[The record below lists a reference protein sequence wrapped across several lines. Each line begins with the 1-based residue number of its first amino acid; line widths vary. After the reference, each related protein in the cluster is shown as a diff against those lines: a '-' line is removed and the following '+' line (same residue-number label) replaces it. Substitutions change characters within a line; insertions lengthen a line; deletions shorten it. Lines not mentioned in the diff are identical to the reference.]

1 MAGTNGEIGGSQF
14 SNSDGRVAT
23 ISNGQAHIAPRTRTL
38 QGVQIL
44 GTGSYVPD
52 NVVSN
57 VDLQDS
63 LGFDP
68 EWIVNRTGI
77 HERRFALPHQA
88 TSDLCAQ
95 AARRCLES
103 AECDPSEVDLLVLA
117 TFTPDMAFPSTGNL
131 VQDRLQLNCPAFDVQ
146 AACAGFIFALVIG
159 SQFVATGNSRRAL
172 VIGGD
177 CNSRVINPGDQ
188 KSYPLFGDG
197 AGAVLLGPGSEE
209 QGLLAYQL
217 GSDGSGGDL
226 LNRPA
231 GGSRMPPSAETVEQ
245 GLHYLTMDGRA
256 IFKWAVRILADSSLA
271 VLNHADLGVSDV
283 KWFVPHQ
290 ANVRI
295 IHAASDVLGFQR
307 EAVFKNLE
315 RYGNTSAGSIPIA
328 LDELRRSGRIESGD
342 LLVTSGF
349 GSGLNWGTVLFRW

>member
-1 MAGTNGEIGGSQF
+1 MAVTNGEIGGSHATGPE
-14 SNSDGRVAT
+14 GRVST
-23 ISNGQAHIAPRTRTL
+23 MSNGQPHIAARTRTL
-38 QGVQIL
+38 QGIQIL

-88 TSDLCAQ
+88 TSDLCTE

-103 AECDPSEVDLLVLA
+103 AECDPADVDLIVLA

-131 VQDRLQLNCPAFDVQ
+131 VQDRLRLNCPAFDVQ
-146 AACAGFIFALVIG
+146 AACAGFSFALVIG
-159 SQFVATGNSRRAL
+159 SQFIATGNARRAL

-197 AGAVLLGPGSEE
+197 AGAVLLGPGSQE
-209 QGLLAYQL
+209 QGLVSYQL

-256 IFKWAVRILADSSLA
+256 IFKWAVRILADSTLA
-271 VLNHADLGVSDV
+271 VLNHGQVSVGDV

-328 LDELRRSGRIESGD
+328 LDELNRSGRIDPGD
-342 LLVTSGF
+342 LLVASGF
-349 GSGLNWGTVLFRW
+349 GSGLNWGTILFRW